1 MEQGRRNRSEQ
12 DEIIRRRVDDELAW
26 DFLIDESQIEVEVTD
41 GVVTLVGTVGSH
53 AEKVVAQ
60 HAAEVVEGVHDLVNS
75 IDVKPTDDLHPTDD
89 ELREMVEQVLAW
101 DALVP
106 EQDLIVTVID
116 GLVALTGTCPTRAQA
131 GEAERAISRLSGVRG
146 VLNRIGVTP
155 SPTPGDVR
163 SAIEEAL
170 RRRAAH
176 QAAQLDVIVDGSRV
190 TLRGTVSSPL
200 ERRAVIGAVGH
211 APGIAEVCD
220 ELELVTPNPEICSS
234 GGAEEFSG

>member
-1 MEQGRRNRSEQ
+1 MEQGRTNQSQR
-12 DEIIRRRVDDELAW
+12 DERIRRQVADELAW

-53 AEKVVAQ
+53 AEKIVAQ
-60 HAAEVVEGVHDLVNS
+60 HAAEAVEGVHDLVNS

-89 ELREMVEQVLAW
+89 ELRKIVEQVLAW

-106 EQDLIVTVID
+106 EQDLTVSVVD
-116 GLVALTGTCPTRAQA
+116 GLVALTGSCPTNAQA
-131 GEAERAISRLSGVRG
+131 AEAERAIGRLSGVRG

-155 SPTPGDVR
+155 PSPNPGDVR

-176 QAAQLDVIVDGSRV
+176 QAAHIDVIVDGDRV
-190 TLRGTVSSPL
+190 TLRGAVSSPL

-211 APGIAEVCD
+211 APGIALVCD
-220 ELELVTPNPEICSS
+220 ELELVAQPTTEIPNSEIRS
-234 GGAEEFSG
+234 